1 MKTDFPSL
9 GNLFFDISNIF
20 AVSQK
25 QTGRT
30 RFETQQPR
38 PTDAL
43 LLFANTTGVCYQ
55 PGFPPF
61 YIPHGALVYMPQGS
75 HYIWENSPP
84 PGNAFQ
90 ENLLF
95 EFTLRPANTLRGEKR
110 EVSHTPFS
118 PGHVSLGD
126 KVYIVTTG
134 HIKHYEKLFRN
145 LIAAFNAPNF
155 SPLALYGAAYEIF
168 STVSGYTR
176 LELENPINTNI
187 IKPSLKYLTDD
198 SPAEKSI
205 KEIAGLC
212 NVSIGYFEKLFRQ
225 YAGKIPLDC
234 YSTSQPTAAQRIIA
248 QLFPTRLICYRIGLA
263 SSYLQCTSQS
273 IAHRNCGIGSIY
285 YITECRGTDKASFRM
300 VDAVSEKYTPP
311 QVRS

>member
-20 AVSQK
+20 AISQK
-25 QTGRT
+25 QSGKT

-75 HYIWENSPP
+75 HYIWENSPI
-84 PGNAFQ
+84 PGNTFQ

-95 EFTLRPANTLRGEKR
+95 EFILSPANTLRGEKR

-118 PGHVSLGD
+118 PGHISLGD

-212 NVSIGYFEKLFRQ
+212 NISIGYFEKLFRQ
-225 YAGKIPLDC
+225 YAGVSPVEYRNLHKINN
-234 YSTSQPTAAQRIIA
+234 IKM
-248 QLFPTRLICYRIGLA
+248 
-263 SSYLQCTSQS
+263 YLQNTELTLDEICEKIGYCDSGYLCRIFKKKTGMSPKEYRRLYISQMQ
-273 IAHRNCGIGSIY
+273 
-285 YITECRGTDKASFRM
+285 K
-300 VDAVSEKYTPP
+300 
-311 QVRS
+311 Q